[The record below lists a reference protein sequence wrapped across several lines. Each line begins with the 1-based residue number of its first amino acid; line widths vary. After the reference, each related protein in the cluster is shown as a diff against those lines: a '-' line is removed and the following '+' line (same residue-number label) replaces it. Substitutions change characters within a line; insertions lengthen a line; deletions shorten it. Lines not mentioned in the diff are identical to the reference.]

1 MSIVSCKPTITRKEL
16 EGVLDC
22 LINEDLL
29 TGTTVK
35 LFEGQAS
42 RHTGIKY
49 ALAVNSLT
57 AAYHLAFKALEIA
70 PGDEIIIPSY
80 FDIAPLSAADLI
92 GATPVLVDIEQG
104 ALAPST
110 SQIKEKITEKTKA
123 IVFGHTFGFL
133 TPLEELA
140 ELGVPIVED
149 ISHAI
154 GGTLENDAPV
164 GGGGAIAVASFAA
177 SMVITTGNGGMA
189 LTRNS
194 RLYARMKE
202 LRGNG
207 GGEHLHFD
215 YCMTDFQGA
224 MGISQL
230 ARLEGFIYR
239 RREIAR
245 SYYDAL
251 KLTPHKAP
259 YHFNEQFVY
268 QSFPIIFDAP
278 ADKVEKYWK
287 KNSIEVFHP
296 VETPLHRY
304 LGAAGHDYPHSDRAS
319 RKVYG
324 LPIFPTLTRR
334 EIDKITTLL
343 ARFI

>member
-133 TPLEELA
+133 TPL
-140 ELGVPIVED
+140 
-149 ISHAI
+149 
-154 GGTLENDAPV
+154 
-164 GGGGAIAVASFAA
+164 
-177 SMVITTGNGGMA
+177 
-189 LTRNS
+189 
-194 RLYARMKE
+194 
-202 LRGNG
+202 
-207 GGEHLHFD
+207 
-215 YCMTDFQGA
+215 
-224 MGISQL
+224 
-230 ARLEGFIYR
+230 
-239 RREIAR
+239 
-245 SYYDAL
+245 
-251 KLTPHKAP
+251 
-259 YHFNEQFVY
+259 
-268 QSFPIIFDAP
+268 
-278 ADKVEKYWK
+278 
-287 KNSIEVFHP
+287 
-296 VETPLHRY
+296 
-304 LGAAGHDYPHSDRAS
+304 
-319 RKVYG
+319 
-324 LPIFPTLTRR
+324 
-334 EIDKITTLL
+334 
-343 ARFI
+343 